1 MEDPEEFETVGDE
14 PWPCRI
20 HNPAP
25 HLVCTVQSA
34 TQISV
39 SHNGIESG
47 CLSLSNLIK
56 RLVTSPDLIFSLK
69 NLPQLQNRW
78 ALTDDRPGRSHTTGQ
93 HGESQTGHG
102 QTR

>member
-25 HLVCTVQSA
+25 RLVCTVQSA
-34 TQISV
+34 TQISI
-39 SHNGIESG
+39 SHYSNESYK
-47 CLSLSNLIK
+47 LDYLN
-56 RLVTSPDLIFSLK
+56 RLVTSPDLIFSIK
-69 NLPQLQNRW
+69 SNSPQLQNRW
-78 ALTDDRPGRSHTTGQ
+78 ALTDDRPGRSRTTGQ
-93 HGESQTGHG
+93 RGESQTGRG